1 MNEKRHLS
9 LTGAGF
15 FFMPQKFAA
24 CADYFAAETVGLRRV
39 WIF

>member
-15 FFMPQKFAA
+15 SSCPKNLLHVQII
-24 CADYFAAETVGLRRV
+24 LL
-39 WIF
+39 